1 LSQRITSFAV
11 LDDETNFL
19 IAYYIDD
26 RSGFL
31 SPPLYVAR
39 FVKKD
44 QSWKTTALR
53 KVEASFKT
61 YQVPCLGSALRI
73 VQTTGFFFV
82 QTHLNPSAGC
92 LVILSEDLA
101 VKKALWGGYLA
112 AFRSG
117 LLVFNRNQIHF
128 APTHPM
134 EMAIYDLQRDV
145 ESDLYPPP
153 ADPFRAAFIEK
164 LRAAKP
170 GEDWCREHNSH
181 CDPPT
186 I

>member
-1 LSQRITSFAV
+1 
-11 LDDETNFL
+11 
-19 IAYYIDD
+19 
-26 RSGFL
+26 
-31 SPPLYVAR
+31 
-39 FVKKD
+39 
-44 QSWKTTALR
+44 
-53 KVEASFKT
+53 
-61 YQVPCLGSALRI
+61 
-73 VQTTGFFFV
+73 
-82 QTHLNPSAGC
+82 
-92 LVILSEDLA
+92 VILSEDLA